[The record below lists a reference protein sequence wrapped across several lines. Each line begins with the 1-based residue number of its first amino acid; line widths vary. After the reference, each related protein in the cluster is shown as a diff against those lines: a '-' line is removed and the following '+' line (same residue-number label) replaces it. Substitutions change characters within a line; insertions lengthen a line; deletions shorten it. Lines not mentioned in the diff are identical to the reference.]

1 MHILCISLILFIITK
16 GNLCKHIL
24 FVMLKVIGLQS
35 SNNLV
40 YQSAY
45 LTNELEEIINLLQA
59 RTRLLGRDVVA
70 NEAVREAIKKGETKA
85 DTKEDDSKMA
95 SRKEVE
101 GDCPIC
107 FDPLGANL
115 NLLTYCK
122 AACGSNFHKGC
133 IQMWTSQ
140 PKQRV
145 DPSCPACRQPW
156 VDVESGGK
164 RKPAPKSPRDEGY
177 TNLGSLQGQSPVRDT
192 STYHSS
198 PYYGYKR
205 RRYY

>member
-1 MHILCISLILFIITK
+1 MISQ

-45 LTNELEEIINLLQA
+45 LTNELEEIITLLQA

-85 DTKEDDSKMA
+85 DTKEEKEDSKMA

-107 FDPLGANL
+107 FDPLGTNL

-156 VDVESGGK
+156 LDVESGGK
-164 RKPAPKSPRDEGY
+164 RKPAPKSIPGDEGY

>member
-1 MHILCISLILFIITK
+1 
-16 GNLCKHIL
+16 
-24 FVMLKVIGLQS
+24 MLKVIGLQS
-35 SNNLV
+35 NNNLV

-45 LTNELEEIINLLQA
+45 LTSELEEIINLLQA

-70 NEAVREAIKKGETKA
+70 NEAVREAIKKGKTKA
-85 DTKEDDSKMA
+85 DTKEEDSKMA

-133 IQMWTSQ
+133 IQMWTVNLNNVLIHLVPPAVSRGWILKQEERESQ
-140 PKQRV
+140 HQKAQEMKVTRILV
-145 DPSCPACRQPW
+145 
-156 VDVESGGK
+156 V
-164 RKPAPKSPRDEGY
+164 
-177 TNLGSLQGQSPVRDT
+177 
-192 STYHSS
+192 
-198 PYYGYKR
+198 YKVKVL
-205 RRYY
+205 